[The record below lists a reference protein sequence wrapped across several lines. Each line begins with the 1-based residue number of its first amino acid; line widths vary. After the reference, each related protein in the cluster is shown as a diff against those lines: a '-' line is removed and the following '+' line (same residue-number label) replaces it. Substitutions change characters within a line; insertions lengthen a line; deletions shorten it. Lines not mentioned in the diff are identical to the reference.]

1 MVLRLFVGNFVLLVV
16 DDDDE
21 EGGVLHSL
29 RIYGEHLLHS
39 DVGLLLDLLVLAY
52 YVCAGVELDD
62 ISKPQRLLE
71 EPLLVVLVVE
81 GHIVEE
87 QFASL
92 LEPAEMQAAEV
103 VLAQLLTHECL
114 T

>member
-1 MVLRLFVGNFVLLVV
+1 M
-16 DDDDE
+16 
-21 EGGVLHSL
+21 
-29 RIYGEHLLHS
+29 
-39 DVGLLLDLLVLAY
+39 
-52 YVCAGVELDD
+52 
-62 ISKPQRLLE
+62 
-71 EPLLVVLVVE
+71 VLVVE